1 MSDEIKFPL
10 EERNKIIKELANGKG
25 GKALREELVDL
36 INSSVSVSTI
46 PAEAFDSNDK
56 LAAETRGMMK
66 ARILLQN
73 LYNKLIPEEEIK
85 PSKKIHK

>member
-1 MSDEIKFPL
+1 
-10 EERNKIIKELANGKG
+10 
-25 GKALREELVDL
+25 
-36 INSSVSVSTI
+36 
-46 PAEAFDSNDK
+46 

-66 ARILLQN
+66 ARLLLQA

>member
-1 MSDEIKFPL
+1 MDEKKLPL
-10 EERNKIIKELANGKG
+10 KERKQIINGLASGKG
-25 GKALREELVDL
+25 GQALREEIVDL
-36 INSSVSVSTI
+36 INSAVSVSTI
-46 PAEAFDSNDK
+46 PAEAFESNDK

-66 ARILLQN
+66 ARLLLQT

>member
-1 MSDEIKFPL
+1 MDEKKLPL
-10 EERNKIIKELANGKG
+10 EERKQIIKGLASGKG
-25 GKALREELVDL
+25 GQALREEIVDL
-36 INSSVSVSTI
+36 INSAVSVSTI

-66 ARILLQN
+66 ARLLLQA

-85 PSKKIHK
+85 PSNKVHK

>member
-1 MSDEIKFPL
+1 MDEKKLPL
-10 EERNKIIKELANGKG
+10 EERKQIINGLASGKG
-25 GKALREELVDL
+25 GQALREEIVDL
-36 INSSVSVSTI
+36 INSAVSVSTI
-46 PAEAFDSNDK
+46 PAEAFESNDK

-66 ARILLQN
+66 ARLLLQA